1 MATRFTRLS
10 VVADNQQLDAS
21 LPATRPIM
29 EFLGQVPGMLG
40 LPAGA
45 EPTTWSLSSPSRGAI
60 ALDHSLDEAGVL
72 DGEVLYLTPLT
83 DGALPPTVEDVVATV
98 SETVDSTARAWTGA
112 VRDTTITCLLAL
124 VGLGLVAAAGTA
136 PNVRTGAVLLVGVA
150 AAGIAVATVL
160 RRRGGLVLAWT
171 VAPLALAVAF
181 ARISV
186 GVDVQATAAVAGLAG
201 GVAAVGQAVHRS
213 WALAVAGVGVAVTA
227 GSAAIAL
234 HAGVGASAL
243 AAWAAP
249 VEVLLIGLIPQLAL
263 ATARLVPLVREA
275 ETAEPVSRR
284 SVLERV
290 GLGTATIDGL
300 SAVLAVVAGASSAV
314 LIVAGGPAQAALGG
328 LLGLIFLLRARAFTS
343 ARPVGFLLAVPTIAL
358 MAAAGALPYWLD
370 ITSPTSRSVGWTLAL
385 VVVAAV
391 VAGCGYLR
399 LGEVAAA
406 RLSQLLDRIDLLA
419 VLALLPVTLLA
430 QDVFGWLSN
439 RF

>member
-21 LPATRPIM
+21 LPATRPIA

-40 LPAGA
+40 LPAGD
-45 EPTTWSLSSPSRGAI
+45 EPTAWSLSSPSRGAI
-60 ALDHSLDEAGVL
+60 ALDRSLDEAGVL

-83 DGALPPTVEDVVATV
+83 DSARPPTVEDVVATV
-98 SETVDSTARAWTGA
+98 SETVDSTARPWTGA
-112 VRDTTITCLLAL
+112 ARDTTITCLLAV
-124 VGLGLVAAAGTA
+124 VGLGLVAAAASA
-136 PNVRTGAVLLVGVA
+136 PNVRTGAVLLVGLA

-160 RRRGGLVLAWT
+160 RRRGGVVLAWT

-186 GVDVQATAAVAGLAG
+186 GVDVRATAAVAGVAC
-201 GVAAVGQAVHRS
+201 GVAAVGQALHRS
-213 WALAVAGVGVAVTA
+213 WALAIAGVGVAVAA
-227 GSAAIAL
+227 GSTAIAL
-234 HAGVGASAL
+234 HAGAGSSAL

-290 GLGTATIDGL
+290 GLGTAMVDGL

-314 LIVAGGPAQAALGG
+314 LIVAGKPAQAALGG
-328 LLGLIFLLRARAFTS
+328 LLGLIFLLRSRAFTP

-358 MAAAGALPYWLD
+358 MASAGALPYWLD
-370 ITSPTSRSVGWTLAL
+370 ITSPASRSASWTLAL

-419 VLALLPVTLLA
+419 VLALLPLTLLA